1 MTTITKLFII
11 GVSLVFFG
19 CTPSLEQTTLPKPT
33 DNASIEEV
41 TLQVPEVEPWPD
53 NMVEFHKAMYFVTFA
68 MKPELRMRFQPINL
82 YNVASCIID
91 VLKAQYN
98 YEQFTARFSGPN
110 ANNPDVVQEIY
121 GISFKCSAEETEV
134 MRLQM
139 LNSVEPKNA
148 I

>member
-19 CTPSLEQTTLPKPT
+19 CTPSLEQTTLPNPT

-41 TLQVPEVEPWPD
+41 TLEVPETEPWPD

-91 VLKAQYN
+91 VLKVQYN
-98 YEQFTARFSGPN
+98 YEQFTARFAGPN
-110 ANNPDVVQEIY
+110 SNNPDVIQEIY
-121 GISFKCSAEETEV
+121 GISFKCSAEETDV
-134 MRLQM
+134 MRQKM

>member
-1 MTTITKLFII
+1 MKIISKLFVMCVCFIMI
-11 GVSLVFFG
+11 GCVTKNISK
-19 CTPSLEQTTLPKPT
+19 ST
-33 DNASIEEV
+33 DNNSIEEV
-41 TLQVPEVEPWPD
+41 TIDVPEIEPWPD

-91 VLKAQYN
+91 VLKVQYN
-98 YEQFTARFSGPN
+98 YEQFTARFAGPN
-110 ANNPDVVQEIY
+110 ANNPDVIQEIY
-121 GISFKCSAEETEV
+121 GISFKCSAEETDV
-134 MRLQM
+134 MRQKM

>member
-1 MTTITKLFII
+1 MTTITKIFII
-11 GVSLVFFG
+11 GVSLAFFG

-41 TLQVPEVEPWPD
+41 TLQTPEVEPWPD

-91 VLKAQYN
+91 VLKVQYN

-110 ANNPDVVQEIY
+110 ANNPDVIQEIY

-134 MRLQM
+134 MRLKM
-139 LNSVEPKNA
+139 LNTVKPENA

>member
-19 CTPSLEQTTLPKPT
+19 CTPSLEQTTLPNPT

-41 TLQVPEVEPWPD
+41 TLEVPETEPWPD

-91 VLKAQYN
+91 VLKVQYN
-98 YEQFTARFSGPN
+98 YEQFTARFAGPN
-110 ANNPDVVQEIY
+110 ANNPDVIQEIY
-121 GISFKCSAEETEV
+121 GISFKCSAEETDV
-134 MRLQM
+134 MRQKM

>member
-1 MTTITKLFII
+1 MKIISKLFVMCVCFIMI
-11 GVSLVFFG
+11 GCVTKNISK
-19 CTPSLEQTTLPKPT
+19 ST
-33 DNASIEEV
+33 DNNSIEEV
-41 TLQVPEVEPWPD
+41 TIDVPEIEPWPD

-91 VLKAQYN
+91 VLKVHYN
-98 YEQFTARFSGPN
+98 YEQFMERFTGQN

-121 GISFKCSAEETEV
+121 GISFKCSAEEADV
-134 MRLQM
+134 MRQKM
-139 LNSVEPKNA
+139 LNTVEPENA